1 MGLLVIDFPHSDFV
15 VLMGTEEF
23 IAQNYYGLHCTLSHR
38 YHVVTYILMIKFR
51 VQVLLPQS
59 DFFVRRSTKQE
70 ISSKGKGGYVGR
82 VAFESGDAM
91 VGGGGAGKIELLL
104 LGL

>member
-1 MGLLVIDFPHSDFV
+1 M
-15 VLMGTEEF
+15 
-23 IAQNYYGLHCTLSHR
+23 
-38 YHVVTYILMIKFR
+38 
-51 VQVLLPQS
+51 LPQS

-70 ISSKGKGGYVGR
+70 ISSKGKGRYVGR